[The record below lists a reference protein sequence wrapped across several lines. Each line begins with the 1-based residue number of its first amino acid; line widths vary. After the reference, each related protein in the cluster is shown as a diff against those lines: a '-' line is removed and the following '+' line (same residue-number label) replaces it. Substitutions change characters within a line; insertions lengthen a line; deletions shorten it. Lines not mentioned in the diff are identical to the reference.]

1 MLILDGGI
9 ILPLPKRVKGF
20 TKPDDVSQRRWDK
33 DLKERWTRAYT
44 HCLYSLHLLF
54 ELPLHSIVPRI
65 SKKMLEAT
73 DSFNISLRFIGEMEA
88 SGYLKFSRGMDSRVV
103 TPTKKLLEL
112 NLGVNLAPET
122 AVVMPKLNGEWISKS
137 PIRGGVS
144 SLQNKKIAQI
154 TRPMSQEKF
163 VVNKFI
169 YSVLQTCPPD
179 FTKAGSEY
187 MFKRM
192 ITSAETLMDE
202 EFRFPYFLDSRSRLY
217 VSTTCGLTPQ
227 GADHEKAIIL
237 PTHSEVLTEDGYAAL
252 LEATMGYAEKD
263 LPLRAIVAYAEDP
276 KAHEEDWKALDKPYS
291 FLACADLIRRYIADP
306 SQPLPAFIPLD
317 GRCSGLQ
324 HWSAVTRSNT
334 ITKHL
339 GMHKE
344 EAELDIYEKVA
355 EDWKLT
361 LPEEHWCFATRKAA
375 KIPVMTW
382 GYNATMMT
390 SMEHMSKLFGAKTV
404 WDNDLAEY
412 KVVGEGLERAVSG
425 RLGADLY
432 RRLNETL
439 GPLRA
444 AVDWVSDCATEISKI
459 GNTEIHWLTPD
470 GFEAMQRKVKGER
483 LDIKCILS
491 SGKKLSLQILDF
503 TKEVPN
509 TAKHRSAIAP
519 NIIHGCDATHLRM
532 VAERLEAKRLP
543 MVFIH
548 DSFSTHCNHR
558 KTLYNDIIETF
569 IGLYS
574 GNYLVDLKDYWEVKY
589 GVDLVDP
596 PEQGDWEPDQLKNL
610 KRFFL

>member
-1 MLILDGGI
+1 MLILDGGVM
-9 ILPLPKRVKGF
+9 LPLPKRAKGF
-20 TKPDDVSQRRWDK
+20 TKPEDVSQRRWDK
-33 DLKERWTRAYT
+33 DLKSRWKRAYT

-54 ELPLHSIVPRI
+54 ELPLHSAVPRM

-73 DSFNISLRFIGEMEA
+73 DPFNISLRFMGEMEA
-88 SGYLKFSRGMDSRVV
+88 SGYLKFSRKLDERII
-103 TPTKKLLEL
+103 TPTKQLLDL
-112 NLGVNLAPET
+112 DLGNTEAPQSV
-122 AVVMPKLNGEWISKS
+122 VVMPNMNGEWIGKS

-144 SLQNKKIAQI
+144 SLINKKVAQV

-163 VVNKFI
+163 VVNRFI
-169 YSVLQTCPPD
+169 YEVLQTFPPD
-179 FTKAGSEY
+179 FKEVGSEY
-187 MFKRM
+187 MYKRM
-192 ITSAETLMDE
+192 MTSAKALMGK

-217 VSTTCGLTPQ
+217 VSTTCGMTPQ
-227 GADHEKAIIL
+227 GADHEKAIII
-237 PTHSEVLTEDGYAAL
+237 PTHSEVLTDSGYQAL
-252 LEATMGYAEKD
+252 LEAARGYAELD
-263 LPLRAIVAYAEDP
+263 LHEDMISQVGGNP
-276 KAHEEDWKALDKPYS
+276 ENYSDLWRKADKPYS
-291 FLACADLIRRYIADP
+291 FLACANLVRRYKIDP
-306 SQPLPAFIPLD
+306 TQPLPAFIPLD

-324 HWSAVTRSNT
+324 HWSAVTRSNA

-355 EDWKLT
+355 EDWKST
-361 LPEEHWCFATRKAA
+361 LPEEHHCFATRKAA

-404 WDNDLAEY
+404 WDRDLAEY

-444 AVDWVSDCATEISKI
+444 AVDWVSDCATEISKL

-483 LDIKCILS
+483 LQLTCTLS
-491 SGKKLSLQILDF
+491 SGKELALEILDF

-519 NIIHGCDATHLRM
+519 NVIHGCDATHLRM
-532 VAERLEAKRLP
+532 VAHRLEAKGLP
-543 MVFIH
+543 MIFIH

-558 KTLYNDIIETF
+558 ESLYEDIIETF
-569 IGLYS
+569 IELYS
-574 GNYLVDLKDYWEVKY
+574 GNYLEDLWNYWVRKY
-589 GVDLVDP
+589 GVELTAP
-596 PEQGDWEPDQLKNL
+596 PKQGDWEPEQLKSL